1 MIGVNPNLHQEDMSL
16 PQCSEDCHVGA
27 VALSDLW
34 HLWCINF
41 VHSEN
46 KQTLL
51 PGYYERF
58 HIWKWNSPWKISI
71 QDDSQ
76 HLRKPVKWI
85 MQHVFRQPFYGC
97 FLRSTTDRYLVWFL
111 DISKYQSGQRV
122 EYDFHTWKHW
132 PCVLFFDGSFDV
144 WNGPV
149 WGRTDAKFPGVEGL
163 NLPSRFFA
171 TIKWEDN
178 HGNHDYYRWWFQ
190 LMLTEVGEDTFFWS
204 FRLVDFLVHR
214 KIQHLQKHSRK
225 GCRTW
230 LNWPPLQRLQRKWL
244 SLFPVVDS
252 PCRMDNRNRRH
263 HWLTAGTW
271 VFIDSMILGWMIWKS
286 CIS

>member
-85 MQHVFRQPFYGC
+85 MQHVFRQPFYGS

-171 TIKWEDN
+171 TSK
-178 HGNHDYYRWWFQ
+178 
-190 LMLTEVGEDTFFWS
+190 V
-204 FRLVDFLVHR
+204 
-214 KIQHLQKHSRK
+214 
-225 GCRTW
+225 
-230 LNWPPLQRLQRKWL
+230 
-244 SLFPVVDS
+244 
-252 PCRMDNRNRRH
+252 RRQP
-263 HWLTAGTW
+263 W
-271 VFIDSMILGWMIWKS
+271 
-286 CIS
+286 

>member
-111 DISKYQSGQRV
+111 DISMIPK
-122 EYDFHTWKHW
+122 W
-132 PCVLFFDGSFDV
+132 PTGWVRFSYLKTLAVRFVL
-144 WNGPV
+144 
-149 WGRTDAKFPGVEGL
+149 
-163 NLPSRFFA
+163 
-171 TIKWEDN
+171 
-178 HGNHDYYRWWFQ
+178 WWF
-190 LMLTEVGEDTFFWS
+190 FWCLK
-204 FRLVDFLVHR
+204 RPCLR
-214 KIQHLQKHSRK
+214 KN
-225 GCRTW
+225 GCKIPRCW
-230 LNWPPLQRLQRKWL
+230 GAKLAIPIFCHQ
-244 SLFPVVDS
+244 
-252 PCRMDNRNRRH
+252 
-263 HWLTAGTW
+263 
-271 VFIDSMILGWMIWKS
+271 
-286 CIS
+286 